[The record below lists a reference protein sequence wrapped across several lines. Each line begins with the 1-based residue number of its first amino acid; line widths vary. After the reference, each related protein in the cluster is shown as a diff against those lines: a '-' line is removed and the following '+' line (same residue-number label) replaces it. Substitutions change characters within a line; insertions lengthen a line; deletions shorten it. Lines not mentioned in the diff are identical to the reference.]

1 MIRALT
7 VVMIVLPVVMIV
19 LPVVMYYKACMQS
32 PSGLLCTI
40 GKKAQP
46 TYGHSPLQEDID
58 SRTNNANPRKLPKV
72 RIALS
77 QRLVAKGSERNAI
90 ADWNWSGCRRQFD
103 AFPCCHR

>member
-7 VVMIVLPVVMIV
+7 VVMIV

-46 TYGHSPLQEDID
+46 TYGHSPLQFCIVYLDDILIFSFDRD
-58 SRTNNANPRKLPKV
+58 SHTEHVRKVLE
-72 RIALS
+72 
-77 QRLVAKGSERNAI
+77 RLQKA
-90 ADWNWSGCRRQFD
+90 
-103 AFPCCHR
+103 